1 MGDCIK
7 NLFIK
12 YVKSECKKSGV
23 KVDIRNVSYL
33 KMSGNIKCS
42 GYFDAEAKILVCA
55 KNSPNWL
62 EVLIHEF
69 CHYLQWK
76 ENCPAWVNGIESI
89 DPIDRWI
96 GGEEIEN
103 IEYHLGMARDLELD
117 NEKRSVDMIIKWGL
131 DSEIDVNTYTKK
143 ANAYVLFYNWLGKT
157 RKWSK
162 PGNAPYKNEKILN
175 TMSEKFDMNY
185 DTLDSNIERIFMIE
199 NI

>member
-1 MGDCIK
+1 MGGYMK

-23 KVDIRNVSYL
+23 KVDIRNVSYV

-42 GYFDAEAKILVCA
+42 GYFDSEAKVLVCA

-62 EVLIHEF
+62 ETLVHEF

-76 ENCPAWVNGIESI
+76 ENCPAWVNGIDSVEL
-89 DPIDRWI
+89 IDRWI
-96 GGEEIEN
+96 GGEEFEDID
-103 IEYHLGMARDLELD
+103 YHIGMVRDLELD
-117 NEKRSVDMIIKWGL
+117 NEKRSAELIKKWGL
-131 DSEIDVNTYTKK
+131 DSEIDLDSYIKK

-157 RKWSK
+157 RRWSTPK
-162 PGNAPYKNEKILN
+162 NSPYKNEKLLKA
-175 TMSEKFDMNY
+175 MSTQFDMNY
-185 DTLDSNIERIFMIE
+185 DLLDSKIERIFMRE